1 VLVVLSIV
9 ILGVA
14 MSESLRYFLGIDPS
28 ATCSGVTLLCDSDE
42 TKSETHLIT
51 PGYLRDAD
59 RLKYIHESL
68 LKIISGKNIIRSVM
82 ESPSYGSVHK
92 EFILGE
98 VLGSVKLTLAMK
110 GIAVDYAAPL
120 QLKKFLTGNS
130 KATKEEMV
138 TAAISRG
145 CNSSI
150 HDICDSWAAALIAKS
165 LEQKK
170 TCLFTRASE
179 EVVQAIL
186 QK

>member
-1 VLVVLSIV
+1 
-9 ILGVA
+9 
-14 MSESLRYFLGIDPS
+14 MSESLSYFLGIDPS
-28 ATCSGVTLLCDSDE
+28 ATSSGVTLMCDSDGS
-42 TKSETHLIT
+42 KSETHLIT
-51 PGYLRDAD
+51 PGYLRDCD

-68 LKIISGKNIIRSVM
+68 VKIISGKNIVRAVM

-98 VLGSVKLTLAMK
+98 VLGAIKLTLASK
-110 GIAVDYAAPL
+110 NIKVDYAAPL
-120 QLKKFLTGNS
+120 QLKKFLTGNA

-150 HDICDSWAAALIAKS
+150 HDICDSWSAALIAKS
-165 LEQKK
+165 LEEGK
-170 TCLFTRASE
+170 TCLFSRASE

-186 QK
+186 RK

>member
-1 VLVVLSIV
+1 
-9 ILGVA
+9 
-14 MSESLRYFLGIDPS
+14 
-28 ATCSGVTLLCDSDE
+28 
-42 TKSETHLIT
+42 
-51 PGYLRDAD
+51 
-59 RLKYIHESL
+59 
-68 LKIISGKNIIRSVM
+68 M

-98 VLGSVKLTLAMK
+98 VLGTIKLTLALNS
-110 GIAVDYAAPL
+110 ISIDYAAPL
-120 QLKKFLTGNS
+120 QLKKFLTGNA

-138 TAAISRG
+138 TEAISRG

-165 LEQKK
+165 LERKR
-170 TCLFTRASE
+170 TCLFSRASE

>member
-1 VLVVLSIV
+1 
-9 ILGVA
+9 
-14 MSESLRYFLGIDPS
+14 MSESLKYFLGIDPS
-28 ATCSGVTLLCDSDE
+28 ATSSGVTLLCDSDG

-51 PGYLRDAD
+51 PGYLRDSA

-68 LKIISGKNIIRSVM
+68 SKIISGKNIVRCVM

-98 VLGSVKLTLAMK
+98 VLGTIKLTLALNS
-110 GIAVDYAAPL
+110 ISIDYAAPL
-120 QLKKFLTGNS
+120 QLKKFLTGNA

-138 TAAISRG
+138 TEAISRG

-165 LEQKK
+165 LERKR
-170 TCLFTRASE
+170 TCLFSRASE